1 MEKFLIKFMRILSLI
16 SFNISKR
23 AANQTCIAFTY
34 QEKLPESV
42 KKLKNPNNHE

>member
-1 MEKFLIKFMRILSLI
+1 MEKISIKFMKILSIL
-16 SFNISKR
+16 SFNVAKI

-42 KKLKNPNNHE
+42 KELKKSNSHE